1 MYFQRKFELLI
12 RTQVCRLKRG
22 AKQSVLMSH
31 LFLGG
36 KFHLNPCSVTLSIN
50 KWLIVAV
57 LVGVVILVVA
67 LTRGCQNEKKLASV
81 NIDYEGQISRLK
93 KNAIEDHKQL
103 SAYKDTM
110 QLLDGQLA
118 LSKNKELFL
127 NEDLGKAN
135 DRISILL
142 KKHVPIK
149 PSLDS
154 TSFTLVDN
162 TFINECA
169 DCFKELGSGQQ
180 LVKKYKAEKENQ
192 EQICIE
198 KLNVK
203 DNRINH
209 LEKANKEVTSSYMAL
224 IDITKDANTRRRM
237 LYFSYGILWSAYV
250 PKMGGMGLMYQ
261 DKRLRQYGVKAYFG
275 AYKPMLETQVNMPL
289 SFKKR

>member
-1 MYFQRKFELLI
+1 M
-12 RTQVCRLKRG
+12 
-22 AKQSVLMSH
+22 
-31 LFLGG
+31 
-36 KFHLNPCSVTLSIN
+36 TLTIN
-50 KWLIVAV
+50 KWLIVAI
-57 LVGVVILVVA
+57 LVGVVVLVFA
-67 LTRGCQNEKKLASV
+67 LVRGCQNGKKLASI
-81 NIDYEGQISRLK
+81 NIDYDGKISQLK
-93 KNAIEDHKQL
+93 KNAIEDLKQL
-103 SAYKDTM
+103 TAYRDTM
-110 QLLDGQLA
+110 QFLDGQLS

-149 PSLDS
+149 PSSD
-154 TSFTLVDN
+154 TSMTWAPN
-162 TFINECA
+162 EFINECA
-169 DCFKELGSGQQ
+169 ECFHELKNGQQ